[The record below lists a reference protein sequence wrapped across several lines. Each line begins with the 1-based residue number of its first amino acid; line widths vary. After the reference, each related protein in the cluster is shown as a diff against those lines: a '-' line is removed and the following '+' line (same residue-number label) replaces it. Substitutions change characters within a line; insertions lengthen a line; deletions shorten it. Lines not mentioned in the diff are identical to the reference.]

1 MLCAGFAAFGLAIC
15 CKQHLVGGFV
25 VATLLLSGAWWRGRV
40 SLRLLGLAMLST
52 AVIVA
57 VVYSAVEFAT
67 EGRMSAAIF
76 IAAPA
81 GALVHPTDW
90 TRTAIIMTNVT
101 GGSLFLI
108 ALVACAGMA
117 QVAREGGIRRVV
129 AIVGTALVGLWLAM
143 PVVEQLHPSF
153 TTSLTG
159 IVSIFVCLFVVI
171 PACLIFDRHFL
182 FRSSLDVQL
191 FLFAAAELFIVVPLC
206 RASTGA
212 WVNYAIQGTIFVA
225 ILTARAMSRA
235 FDDVRPVKAL
245 IPLAVVPAVL
255 LGIEIK
261 DEYRTYLARRVDQL
275 EVQICLDYLKDAK
288 ASELYFAGSPART
301 RALRAHRAR
310 LRRLALPRLRGC
322 SSC

>member
-1 MLCAGFAAFGLAIC
+1 MSRSWAPRVVGLA
-15 CKQHLVGGFV
+15 
-25 VATLLLSGAWWRGRV
+25 
-40 SLRLLGLAMLST
+40 
-52 AVIVA
+52 
-57 VVYSAVEFAT
+57 
-67 EGRMSAAIF
+67 
-76 IAAPA
+76 
-81 GALVHPTDW
+81 
-90 TRTAIIMTNVT
+90 
-101 GGSLFLI
+101 
-108 ALVACAGMA
+108 
-117 QVAREGGIRRVV
+117 
-129 AIVGTALVGLWLAM
+129 LAM

-171 PACLIFDRHFL
+171 PACLAFDRHFL

-212 WVNYAIQGTIFVA
+212 WVNYAIQGTIFAA
-225 ILTARAMSRA
+225 ILTARAISRA
-235 FDDVRPVKAL
+235 FADVRPVKAL

-275 EVQICLDYLKDAK
+275 EVQLCLDYLKDAK

-301 RALRAHRAR
+301 RAYGRTELVFDDWLYPVFEAVHLAEPRSSWLGRALTDGPVRFVITTSKEPLIDGVREPLEA
-310 LRRLALPRLRGC
+310 LGYLPRFQITSLYVWERFRAPRPG
-322 SSC
+322 